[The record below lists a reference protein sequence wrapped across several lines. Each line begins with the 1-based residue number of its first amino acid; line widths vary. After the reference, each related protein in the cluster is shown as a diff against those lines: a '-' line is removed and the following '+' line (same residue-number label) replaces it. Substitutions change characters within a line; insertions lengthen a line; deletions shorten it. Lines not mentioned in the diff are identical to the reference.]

1 MTDCRGE
8 LEVTTATQRQTLRL
22 LLAVN
27 AFMFLIEIAT
37 WLFAHSIAV
46 MADSLNMLA
55 DAMVYSIS
63 LTAAGSSN
71 QYRVSAAR
79 MIGTCQIVLAILVLV
94 DLTRRFIWGNTL
106 EPVAMIGVG
115 AIALLVNLYCLFQIS
130 RHWQGKVH
138 MQANWIVSR
147 NDVIASLG
155 IIPAGILAWWLN
167 SRLPDLVMSLL
178 ILGLVLH
185 SAINLTRHANG
196 ERSQSEFF

>member
-1 MTDCRGE
+1 MADCRCE

-27 AFMFLIEIAT
+27 AFMFLIEVAS
-37 WLFAHSIAV
+37 WLFAHSLAL
-46 MADSLNMLA
+46 MADSINMLA
-55 DAMVYSIS
+55 DAMVYSTS
-63 LTAAGSSN
+63 LTAAGRSN
-71 QYRVSAAR
+71 QHKTSVAR
-79 MIGTCQIVLAILVLV
+79 MIGTCQIALAILALV
-94 DLTRRFIWGNTL
+94 DITRRFVWGNTL
-106 EPVAMIGVG
+106 EPVWMMRVG

-138 MQANWIVSR
+138 MRASWIFSR

-155 IIPAGILAWWLN
+155 IIVAGVLAWWLN

-185 SAINLTRHANG
+185 GAINLIRHTKG
-196 ERSQSEFF
+196 ERSQSESS